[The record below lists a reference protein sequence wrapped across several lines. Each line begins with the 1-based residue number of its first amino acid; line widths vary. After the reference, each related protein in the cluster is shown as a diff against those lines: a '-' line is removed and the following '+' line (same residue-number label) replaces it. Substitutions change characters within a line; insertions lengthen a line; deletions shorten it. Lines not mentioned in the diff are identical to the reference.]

1 MVTDEE
7 YRELKKR
14 VEELEKK
21 MKLMSQQ
28 LSTFYMKNDMRIVSE
43 QAKQREQRKH
53 KDVTKYLFKD
63 RQLSKREL
71 VLQCVKEYVKEH
83 PDLKAEQLI
92 DVFPDYVQGSLGI
105 VKRIKDAEW
114 YTNANKRFYFSD
126 ENIIHLLDGDYV
138 VCTQWD
144 AGNIGKFLKLAEDIG
159 FEIQPITRK
168 YVD

>member
-14 VEELEKK
+14 VEELENK

-28 LSTFYMKNDMRIVSE
+28 LSTFYMRNDMHITSE
-43 QAKQREQRKH
+43 GAKQQEQRKH
-53 KDVTKYLFKD
+53 KDVTKYLFKEK
-63 RQLSKREL
+63 QFCKREL

-83 PDLKAEQLI
+83 PELNAEQLI

-105 VKRIKDAEW
+105 VKRVVDAEW
-114 YTNANKRFYFSD
+114 YTNAKKRFYFSD
-126 ENIIHLLDGDYV
+126 ENIIHLSDGDYV

-144 AGNIGKFLKLAEDIG
+144 AGNIGKFLKLAEDLG

-168 YVD
+168 YID